1 MKQALRQNRVYT
13 DERFYTNNIM
23 YFTNRFV
30 ISIITFHEIEKIKN
44 KNALFGIYPLSMTGN

>member
-30 ISIITFHEIEKIKN
+30 ISIITFHEIEKKKIKMHC
-44 KNALFGIYPLSMTGN
+44 LVSTHYQ